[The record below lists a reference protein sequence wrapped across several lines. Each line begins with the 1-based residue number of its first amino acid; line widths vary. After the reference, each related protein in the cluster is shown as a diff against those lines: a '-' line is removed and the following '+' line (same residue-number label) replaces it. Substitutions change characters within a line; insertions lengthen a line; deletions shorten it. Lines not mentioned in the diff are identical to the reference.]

1 MAKNKDKD
9 LERLELENRELKRQ
23 VRQIEKKLKQVN
35 KGYRKARDHEDDLK
49 DEPEDEPEDE
59 QNSERIPCTSC
70 NEGYLDETVFTLVNG
85 KTKSFISCKSCGF
98 RPIVKL

>member
-1 MAKNKDKD
+1 VAKNKDKD

-49 DEPEDEPEDE
+49 DEPEDE
-59 QNSERIPCTSC
+59 NSERIPCTSC
-70 NEGYLDETVFTLVNG
+70 DEGYLDETVFTLVNG